1 MDAVMDTGM
10 DAGMDAVMDTGMEA
24 VMDAGMDL
32 ANRIAEF
39 EPDRIHEPELS

>member
-1 MDAVMDTGM
+1 
-10 DAGMDAVMDTGMEA
+10 MDAVMDTGMEA
-24 VMDAGMDL
+24 VMDAGMEAVMEAGMDL